1 MSREKKTT
9 TGINGDLVFARKHNR
24 KSDDVEGRERKKA
37 KKHKGLK
44 SGTRH
49 SEGKQKAE
57 RAAAQAR
64 DPRLGSKKKIPLIV
78 DAKKPSKQERRVS
91 AEKELEMLENDAQ
104 LNVLLDRIDNGE
116 KLGAGLQ
123 KYVDEKLDRIEI
135 LMKQLGIYEEE
146 LEVEDEQDEDEQL
159 SASKLS
165 ASKQPAA
172 KATKRQPKTD
182 DDYLSEFEN
191 MDMNEYKG

>member
-1 MSREKKTT
+1 MSREKKTK

-24 KSDDVEGRERKKA
+24 KNDDVEGRERKKA

-44 SGTRH
+44 SGNRH
-49 SEGKQKAE
+49 SEGKQQSE
-57 RAAAQAR
+57 RAAAQDR

-78 DAKKPSKQERRVS
+78 DTKKPTKQERRIS

-146 LEVEDEQDEDEQL
+146 LDVEDEQDEEEQ
-159 SASKLS
+159 LS

-172 KATKRQPKTD
+172 KATKRQPKSD
-182 DDYLSEFEN
+182 DDYLSDFEN
-191 MDMNEYKG
+191 LDLNDYKG

>member
-1 MSREKKTT
+1 MSREKKTK

-24 KSDDVEGRERKKA
+24 KNEDLEGRERKKA

-44 SGTRH
+44 TGSRN
-49 SEGKQKAE
+49 SEGKQKTE

-64 DPRLGSKKKIPLIV
+64 DPRLGSKKLIPLV
-78 DAKKPSKQERRVS
+78 VADKKKPTKQERRIS

-135 LMKQLGIYEEE
+135 LMKQLGLFEEDE
-146 LEVEDEQDEDEQL
+146 PEVEEAEPHPK
-159 SASKLS
+159 ASKR
-165 ASKQPAA
+165 K
-172 KATKRQPKTD
+172 PKTD
-182 DDYLSEFEN
+182 DDLLEQFEN
-191 MDMNEYKG
+191 LDMNEYKG

>member
-1 MSREKKTT
+1 MSRQKKTK

-24 KSDDVEGRERKKA
+24 KNADLEGRERKKD
-37 KKHKGLK
+37 KKRKGLK
-44 SGTRH
+44 TGNRN
-49 SEGKQKAE
+49 SESQQKAE
-57 RAAAQAR
+57 YAAKHAR

-78 DAKKPSKQERRVS
+78 EAQKKPTKQERRIS

-123 KYVDEKLDRIEI
+123 KYVNERLDRIEI
-135 LMKQLGIYEEE
+135 LMKQLGIYEDESEE
-146 LEVEDEQDEDEQL
+146 IEESDVE
-159 SASKLS
+159 
-165 ASKQPAA
+165 QP

-182 DDYLSEFEN
+182 DDLLAEFEN
-191 MDMNEYKG
+191 MDLNEYKG

>member
-1 MSREKKTT
+1 MSREKKTK
-9 TGINGDLVFARKHNR
+9 TGINGDLIFARKHNR
-24 KSDDVEGRERKKA
+24 KSDEVEGRERKKV

-44 SGTRH
+44 SGNRH
-49 SEGKQKAE
+49 SEGKQQSE

-78 DAKKPSKQERRVS
+78 DTKKPTKQERRIS

-123 KYVDEKLDRIEI
+123 KYVDEKLDRIEM

-146 LEVEDEQDEDEQL
+146 LDVEDDQDEEDQ
-159 SASKLS
+159 LS
-165 ASKQPAA
+165 ASKQPAP
-172 KATKRQPKTD
+172 KATKRQPKSD
-182 DDYLSEFEN
+182 DDYLSDFEN
-191 MDMNEYKG
+191 LDLNDYKG